1 MRAGSDKRPA
11 LLINFID
18 RTIGLYSKSLISF
31 LKLSIL
37 EGNKRFQ
44 MLNQGVDLEIER
56 EIWESENFAY

>member
-1 MRAGSDKRPA
+1 MRSA
-11 LLINFID
+11 LLIDFID
-18 RTIGLYSKSLISF
+18 RTIGLYRKNLISF
-31 LKLSIL
+31 IKLSIL

>member
-11 LLINFID
+11 LLIDFIG
-18 RTIGLYSKSLISF
+18 RTVGLYSKSLISF
-31 LKLSIL
+31 MKLSIL